1 MKKRL
6 SVLTAG
12 LLTATVLI
20 TGCGAGSAAATGT
33 QDTDSAVAG
42 EKIADPAEEA
52 STDGADYE
60 VATVRWAD
68 WGEDYHTGFPDEAA
82 KEAGITIK
90 WDTILNSDWGDKKAV
105 LMAGGNLPDA
115 FMGSICFTESDILT
129 NQGSFIALDEYIDE
143 YMPNLKGIM
152 DKDPTMKALATSA
165 DGHIYGLPGK
175 KPCRPVI
182 ANQMFINKTW
192 LDNLGLEVPETYE
205 EYKDVLKAFKEQDAN
220 GNGDANDEIPFGQGY
235 ADSVMFFCLPFGT
248 TVGADNT
255 SMMTVKNGEP
265 VFIPTSEEY
274 KAGIKWMNECF
285 EEGLIDTELFTEDT
299 SMRDA
304 KLMSETPIV
313 GSAPGWTAD
322 STFGANADQYIALP
336 ALEGPDGNRYIS
348 SDPEHWNMS
357 RYEFVVTSSCQDPG
371 PLLAWA
377 DRFYTDDASIQT
389 FYGSFGTGVEKNDDG
404 TYTVLPPKDG
414 NSADTFAWI
423 SSLRDFGP
431 KYVDDGF
438 NDKVT
443 YAAENGDAAKLELD
457 KELAVY
463 AKDAYPNVS
472 YTTEQLNTL
481 ATLYADIDAFV
492 KSSQATWVSE
502 GGIEEGWD
510 AYIEQ
515 LKAMGY
521 DEFIK
526 IQQDAYSAYMSSK

>member
-12 LLTATVLI
+12 LLTATILI

-33 QDTDSAVAG
+33 QDTDNAVAG
-42 EKIADPAEEA
+42 AKIADPAEDA

-143 YMPNLKGIM
+143 YMPNLKAIM

-431 KYVDDGF
+431 KYVEDGF

>member
-1 MKKRL
+1 
-6 SVLTAG
+6 
-12 LLTATVLI
+12 
-20 TGCGAGSAAATGT
+20 
-33 QDTDSAVAG
+33 
-42 EKIADPAEEA
+42 
-52 STDGADYE
+52 
-60 VATVRWAD
+60 
-68 WGEDYHTGFPDEAA
+68 
-82 KEAGITIK
+82 
-90 WDTILNSDWGDKKAV
+90 
-105 LMAGGNLPDA
+105 
-115 FMGSICFTESDILT
+115 
-129 NQGSFIALDEYIDE
+129 
-143 YMPNLKGIM
+143 
-152 DKDPTMKALATSA
+152 
-165 DGHIYGLPGK
+165 
-175 KPCRPVI
+175 
-182 ANQMFINKTW
+182 
-192 LDNLGLEVPETYE
+192 
-205 EYKDVLKAFKEQDAN
+205 
-220 GNGDANDEIPFGQGY
+220 
-235 ADSVMFFCLPFGT
+235 
-248 TVGADNT
+248 
-255 SMMTVKNGEP
+255 MMTVKNGEP

-431 KYVDDGF
+431 KYVEDGF

-492 KSSQATWVSE
+492 KSS
-502 GGIEEGWD
+502 
-510 AYIEQ
+510 
-515 LKAMGY
+515 
-521 DEFIK
+521 
-526 IQQDAYSAYMSSK
+526 

>member
-1 MKKRL
+1 
-6 SVLTAG
+6 
-12 LLTATVLI
+12 
-20 TGCGAGSAAATGT
+20 
-33 QDTDSAVAG
+33 
-42 EKIADPAEEA
+42 
-52 STDGADYE
+52 
-60 VATVRWAD
+60 
-68 WGEDYHTGFPDEAA
+68 
-82 KEAGITIK
+82 
-90 WDTILNSDWGDKKAV
+90 
-105 LMAGGNLPDA
+105 
-115 FMGSICFTESDILT
+115 
-129 NQGSFIALDEYIDE
+129 
-143 YMPNLKGIM
+143 
-152 DKDPTMKALATSA
+152 
-165 DGHIYGLPGK
+165 
-175 KPCRPVI
+175 
-182 ANQMFINKTW
+182 
-192 LDNLGLEVPETYE
+192 
-205 EYKDVLKAFKEQDAN
+205 
-220 GNGDANDEIPFGQGY
+220 
-235 ADSVMFFCLPFGT
+235 
-248 TVGADNT
+248 
-255 SMMTVKNGEP
+255 
-265 VFIPTSEEY
+265 
-274 KAGIKWMNECF
+274 
-285 EEGLIDTELFTEDT
+285 
-299 SMRDA
+299 
-304 KLMSETPIV
+304 
-313 GSAPGWTAD
+313 
-322 STFGANADQYIALP
+322 
-336 ALEGPDGNRYIS
+336 
-348 SDPEHWNMS
+348 MS

-431 KYVDDGF
+431 KYVEDGF

>member
-33 QDTDSAVAG
+33 QDTDNAVAG
-42 EKIADPAEEA
+42 EKIADPAEDA

-143 YMPNLKGIM
+143 YMPNLKAIM

-431 KYVDDGF
+431 KYVEDGF

>member
-33 QDTDSAVAG
+33 QDTDNAVAG

-143 YMPNLKGIM
+143 YMPNLKAIM

-431 KYVDDGF
+431 KYVEDGF

>member
-12 LLTATVLI
+12 LLSVSMLV
-20 TGCGAGSAAATGT
+20 TGCGSGQASSES
-33 QDTDSAVAG
+33 QVKDSGVAG
-42 EKIADPAEEA
+42 EKVDIADLESAD
-52 STDGADYE
+52 DGSVYN

-82 KEAGITIK
+82 EEVGISIK
-90 WDTILNSDWGDKKAV
+90 WDTMLNSDWSDKKAV

-129 NQGSFIALDEYIDE
+129 NQDSFIAIDSYIDE
-143 YMPNLKGIM
+143 YMPNLKAIM
-152 DKDPTMKALATSA
+152 EKDPTMKALATSA
-165 DGHIYGLPGK
+165 DGHIYGLPSK

-192 LDNLGLEVPETYE
+192 LDNLGLKVPTTYE
-205 EYKDVLKAFKEQDAN
+205 EYEDVLTAFKEQDAN
-220 GNGDANDEIPFGQGY
+220 GNGDPSDEIPFGQGY

-248 TVGADNT
+248 TIGADNT

-265 VFIPTSEEY
+265 IFIPTSEEY
-274 KAGIKWMNECF
+274 KEGIRWMNECF
-285 EEGLIDTELFTEDT
+285 EAGLIDAELFTEDE

-322 STFGANADQYIALP
+322 ATFGANAYQYVALP
-336 ALEGPDGNRYIS
+336 ALKGPSGNQYIC

-357 RYEFVVTSSCQDPG
+357 RYEFVVTSACKDPG

-377 DRFYTDDASIQT
+377 DRFYTDDASIQN
-389 FYGSFGTGVEKNDDG
+389 FYGSFGVGVEKNEDG
-404 TYTVLPPKDG
+404 TYMVLPPKDG

-438 NDKVT
+438 NDKVK

-457 KELAVY
+457 RELAKY
-463 AKDAYPNVS
+463 AKEAFPNVS
-472 YTTEQLNTL
+472 YTTDQLNTL

-502 GGIEEGWD
+502 GGVDEAWD
-510 AYIEQ
+510 GYIEQ
-515 LKAMGY
+515 LNAMGY

-526 IQQDAYSAYMSSK
+526 IQQDAYSAYMSNK